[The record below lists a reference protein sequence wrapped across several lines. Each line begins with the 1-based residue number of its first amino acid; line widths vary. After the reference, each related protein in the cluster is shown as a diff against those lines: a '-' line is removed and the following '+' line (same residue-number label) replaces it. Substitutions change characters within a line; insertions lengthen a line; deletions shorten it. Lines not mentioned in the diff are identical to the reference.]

1 MIIIL
6 PIAVA
11 LGAHLIRWAR
21 QRGAAVAHATPA
33 ERRQARIVNVGLVGV
48 TIGILLVF
56 TWMTTDRYGPR
67 WLHTW
72 SLPLAVG
79 TIVGGY
85 LVLFLSSLVAN
96 RPWRGRLTN
105 A

>member
-1 MIIIL
+1 LAIPMRTIINFA
-6 PIAVA
+6 IAIA
-11 LGAHLIRWAR
+11 LGAYLIRWGR
-21 QRGAAVAHATPA
+21 QQRAAVAHATPA

-72 SLPLAVG
+72 SLPLAVV

-85 LVLFLSSLVAN
+85 LVSFLSSWMAN
-96 RPWRGRLTN
+96 RQ
-105 A
+105 